1 VQALTIL
8 AAPAA
13 LCVVLAGIHVY
24 LGIHVLARGV
34 IFVDLALA
42 QVAAFGAGVAIVL
55 GYDLHGPQAYF
66 LALGATFV
74 GAWLIALTRGIET
87 KVPQEAIIGVV
98 YAGASAMTILA
109 VDRAAHGAEEIKA
122 LLVGSILFA
131 NWKDV
136 GIAAGL
142 YSAIGLFHWIARDR
156 FLGISM
162 DPEGARAKGWRVR
175 LWDFFFYVSFGF
187 VVTSSVR
194 IAGVLLVFSYLV
206 VPSIVGLLF
215 LEKVRARL
223 LLGWS
228 LALVVSAAGL
238 WASWSLDLPTG
249 AAVVAAFAVA
259 LGIALTIRGLR
270 SPRPA

>member
-1 VQALTIL
+1 MQAITIL

-42 QVAAFGAGVAIVL
+42 QVAALGAGVAVVL
-55 GYDLHGPQAYF
+55 GYDLHGPTAYF
-66 LALGATFV
+66 FALGATFI
-74 GAWLIALTRGIET
+74 GAGLIALSRGASSR
-87 KVPQEAIIGVV
+87 VPQEAIIGVV

-131 NWKDV
+131 DWTDV
-136 GIAAGL
+136 CVAASL

-162 DPEGARAKGWRVR
+162 RPEEAKQKGWSIK
-175 LWDFFFYVSFGF
+175 LWDFLFYMSFGF

-206 VPSIVGLLF
+206 VPSIIGLLF
-215 LEKVRARL
+215 LGTVRARL
-223 LLGWS
+223 LLGWAV
-228 LALVVSAAGL
+228 ALVVSALGL

-249 AAVVAAFAVA
+249 AAIVAAFALTLGCA
-259 LGIALTIRGLR
+259 LAVRGLVG
-270 SPRPA
+270 SPAG